1 MDSIIL
7 GEGKEPG
14 QMSVLIAAA
23 KRELIESRVN
33 LLDKLGIAVN
43 VMDIDSFAV
52 FNAFI
57 SSNPAEESKG
67 NAFLDF
73 GHSES
78 TVLISIGNKPC
89 FMRQIQIGGRDIA
102 RAISKDMGI
111 PVEKAEELKLNP
123 DPVSMPKIQQA
134 SFTVLEEIM
143 KEMQLSFG
151 YFENRYDT
159 PVSNVYCSGGMI
171 FQEGVMEYFTTKTEL
186 NVVEWNP
193 VKGISLVDTLSR
205 EDIEKI
211 GPILAVSIGLSLRG

>member
-1 MDSIIL
+1 
-7 GEGKEPG
+7 
-14 QMSVLIAAA
+14 
-23 KRELIESRVN
+23 
-33 LLDKLGIAVN
+33 
-43 VMDIDSFAV
+43 
-52 FNAFI
+52 
-57 SSNPAEESKG
+57 
-67 NAFLDF
+67 
-73 GHSES
+73 
-78 TVLISIGNKPC
+78 
-89 FMRQIQIGGRDIA
+89 MRQIQIGGRDIA